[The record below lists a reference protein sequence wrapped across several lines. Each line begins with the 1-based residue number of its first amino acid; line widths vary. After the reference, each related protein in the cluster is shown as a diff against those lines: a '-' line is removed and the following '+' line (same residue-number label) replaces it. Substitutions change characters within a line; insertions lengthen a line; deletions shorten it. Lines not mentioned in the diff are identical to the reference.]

1 MPESFSCAISFDGE
15 FDGIELQKTLSEFGW
30 KYVYRTSD
38 NTTISI
44 DDENFPIQI
53 LSAMLPENHFNK
65 LMDCTI
71 TGKKY
76 GPVTAIAWLAKG
88 NDEPIYLV
96 TNFISASKA
105 CVYYKKRFI
114 IETFFS
120 DQKTRGFN
128 IDKSHLSSPKRLK
141 RLLFATCLAYVFT
154 ICLGMLALQPYYLK
168 LIHRTDRCDLSLFQL
183 GLRLLKYF
191 IFRGLPLPSEITRL
205 SNKQMC

>member
-1 MPESFSCAISFDGE
+1 M
-15 FDGIELQKTLSEFGW
+15 SEFGW

-76 GPVTAIAWLAKG
+76 GPVTAIAWWAKG
-88 NDEPIYLV
+88 NEDPIYLV